1 MRYAF
6 IAQQRETVAVR
17 RLCRWLDV
25 SPSGYY
31 AWRKRPMSRRQQDD
45 ERLVAL
51 IRAVHQASRKT
62 YGSPRITAELGS
74 QGEHVNHKRIERLM
88 RRHDIRAKQPNR
100 FVRTT
105 DSRHDRPVADNVLN
119 QQFEVKAPN
128 RVWTA
133 DITYID
139 TTEGWLY
146 LAVVMDLFS
155 RRIVGWA
162 MDNHM
167 PTSLVED
174 ALKMALGRRQPPK
187 GLLHHSDRGSQ
198 YASQDY
204 QNLLKKADIQVSMS
218 RTGNCY
224 DNAVQES
231 FFGTLKCECA
241 SERYVSL
248 AAAHTSLFEYIE
260 AWYNPRRRH
269 SALGYL
275 SPEQFEANFDFRS
288 LPVH

>member
-6 IAQQRETVAVR
+6 IAAHRDAASVR
-17 RLCRWLDV
+17 RLCEWLAV
-25 SPSGYY
+25 APSGYY
-31 AWRKRPMSRRQQDD
+31 AWRTRKPSSSQRDD
-45 ERLVAL
+45 ERLVER
-51 IRAVHQASRKT
+51 IREVHHSSRQT
-62 YGSPRITAELGS
+62 YGSPRITAELRD
-74 QGEHVNHKRIERLM
+74 QGEGCTHKRVERLM
-88 RRHDIRAKQPNR
+88 RLHGIRAKSPRR

-105 DSRHDRPVADNVLN
+105 HSQHNQPVADNVLN
-119 QQFEVKAPN
+119 QQFEAEAPN

-139 TTEGWLY
+139 TAEGWLC

-162 MDNHM
+162 MADHM
-167 PTSLVED
+167 LTCLVED
-174 ALKMALGRRQPPK
+174 ALKMALARRQPSD

-204 QNLLKKADIQVSMS
+204 QALLKSASIQVSMS
-218 RTGNCY
+218 RRGNCY

-231 FFGTLKCECA
+231 FFGTLKGECA
-241 SERYVSL
+241 SERYASR
-248 AAAHTSLFEYIE
+248 AAARTSLFEYIE
-260 AWYNPRRRH
+260 VWYNRRRRH

-275 SPEQFEANFDFRS
+275 SPEQFENNFS
-288 LPVH
+288 MSSPSIH

>member
-6 IAQQRETVAVR
+6 IAEYSQQYAVTDVCRVVGVA
-17 RLCRWLDV
+17 
-25 SPSGYY
+25 PSGYY
-31 AWRKRPMSRRQQDD
+31 AWRKRPASQRARDN
-45 ERLVAL
+45 ERLVEL
-51 IRAVHQASRKT
+51 IRAAHQTSRRT
-62 YGSPRITAELGS
+62 YGSPRITAELR
-74 QGEHVNHKRIERLM
+74 QAGETCNHKRVERLM
-88 RRHDIRAKQPNR
+88 RLHGIQAKSPRR

-105 DSRHDRPVADNVLN
+105 DSEHSQPVADNLLN
-119 QQFEVKAPN
+119 QQFEAEAPN

-139 TTEGWLY
+139 TAEGWLY

-162 MDNHM
+162 MAEHLF
-167 PTSLVED
+167 TCLVED
-174 ALKMALGRRQPPK
+174 ALRMALERRQPTE

-204 QNLLKKADIQVSMS
+204 RDLLKGAGIQISMS
-218 RTGNCY
+218 RAGNCY

-231 FFGTLKCECA
+231 FFGTLKGECA
-241 SERYVSL
+241 SERYPSR
-248 AAAHTSLFEYIE
+248 AAARTSLFEYIE
-260 AWYNPRRRH
+260 AWYNRHRRH

-275 SPEQFEANFDFRS
+275 SPEQFENKHS
-288 LPVH
+288 MSSPSIH